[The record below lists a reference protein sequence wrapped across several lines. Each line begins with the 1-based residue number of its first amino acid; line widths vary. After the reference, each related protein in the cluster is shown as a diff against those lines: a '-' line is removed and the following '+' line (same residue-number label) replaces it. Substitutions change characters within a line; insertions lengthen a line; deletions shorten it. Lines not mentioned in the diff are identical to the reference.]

1 MAYHVT
7 KEGRRVYYEHYR
19 GSNTPV
25 FLIHGWGMSTHVWV
39 DIIEALKAAGHEV
52 LALDHRGCGRSD
64 RDFSD
69 LSIKAIADDV
79 VAIAKACELRRV
91 VLNGW
96 SLGGAVAAEAAE
108 QLGAVTA
115 GLVLTCGASP
125 RYTRAADFPYGGERE
140 AVLGMGAAISAGR
153 AAFFR
158 GLVQNVCAKDIGQP
172 ALDWM
177 WSIFMNTGPDV
188 VRSLM
193 DLADL
198 DQRKLLSAL
207 SAPVLSIVGGKD
219 VIIQPEVGIEAAKHA
234 KNGEFVVFE
243 DCGHAPFIEDAARY
257 TKTLLGF
264 LARL

>member
-91 VLNGW
+91 VLN
-96 SLGGAVAAEAAE
+96 
-108 QLGAVTA
+108 
-115 GLVLTCGASP
+115 
-125 RYTRAADFPYGGERE
+125 TRAADFPFGGERE

-188 VRSLM
+188 VKSLM